1 MPFQIWL
8 KTHIFANIFQLYII
22 VSLLILFLLSYPSI
36 TKQKTKAKQNK
47 VNKDKQNIKL
57 HIHVHNR
64 EESFWVFA
72 CYIHQFPLTSK
83 AYLT

>member
-8 KTHIFANIFQLYII
+8 KTHNFANIFKLYII

-64 EESFWVFA
+64 EESFRVFA
-72 CYIHQFPLTSK
+72 YYIH
-83 AYLT
+83 